1 MTTGRFVLGGLAL
14 LTLVVVAGLW
24 LTRDPAFC
32 DSTTLEVTAHS
43 PRVGEP
49 LGELDATRVE
59 LTYEVDDRFEGVFHR
74 ELRATWSPTTAS
86 DREYFAF
93 TVFEETSGRVLL
105 RANRRFSMLDG
116 SAIWQPTPEDEIRE
130 VLVELII
137 ARLPDDS
144 SETVVVNILRVSVGA
159 DGQSRVVSCQEGG

>member
-1 MTTGRFVLGGLAL
+1 VTTGRFVLGGLAL

-74 ELRATWSPTTAS
+74 ELIVTWSPTTAS
-86 DREYFAF
+86 DGGYVASALFK
-93 TVFEETSGRVLL
+93 ETSGRILL
-105 RANRRFSMLDG
+105 RANRWSRILDG
-116 SAIWQPTPEDEIRE
+116 SVIRQPTPEDEIRE

-137 ARLPDDS
+137 FRFADDLS
-144 SETVVVNILRVSVGA
+144 SVANELRVSVGA
-159 DGQSRVVSCQEGG
+159 DGQSRVVRCHEGD

>member
-1 MTTGRFVLGGLAL
+1 MLGGLAL

-59 LTYEVDDRFEGVFHR
+59 LTYEVDDRFEGIFHR
-74 ELRATWSPTTAS
+74 ELSVTWSPTTARDGGYS
-86 DREYFAF
+86 AS
-93 TVFEETSGRVLL
+93 TLFEETSGQIVL
-105 RANRRFSMLDG
+105 RADGRSPILDG
-116 SAIWQPTPEDEIRE
+116 SAIRQPTPEDEIRE
-130 VLVELII
+130 ILVELLVVRSRTIS
-137 ARLPDDS
+137 ARPCWP
-144 SETVVVNILRVSVGA
+144 TRFA
-159 DGQSRVVSCQEGG
+159 